1 MTSFFYNMRF
11 NRKTRFFPGP
21 LLFIIVFIFTLQH
34 NTVSAQDFPR
44 YQAIEKNVQFWEKIY
59 STYSL
64 NQAVIHDSKDLSKI
78 YEIVVLLG
86 QPTQKAAQFNANAVK
101 RAIKKYSAI
110 LKKLAK
116 QRPVTKEEKRIAALF
131 TGKYR
136 SRNMGRAAERV
147 RSQKG
152 QKERFRE
159 GVIRSGKYLPEI
171 KRVFR
176 SNHLPED
183 LAYLPHVESSFNTKA
198 YSKFGAAGIWQ
209 FTRSTGKRY
218 LHIDYTIDE
227 RLDPI
232 LASHAAAKYLKNS
245 YRNLA
250 NWPLALTS
258 YNYGLPGMMRAQ
270 EEHGSYVKIFQKYN
284 KGHFKFAS
292 KNFYSEFLAARKIA
306 KNIEK
311 KVKFKSPEN
320 VSYFKLKGFSSIN
333 TLSRHFQISAKTIQA
348 LNPALRPPIMKGEKR
363 IPKGYRVRLPNT
375 TKIQNL
381 IARVPSSLYKTEQK
395 ATRFH
400 RVQKGETAGSIAK
413 RYGISLKHLMKSNNL
428 DGLATIFIKQKLRI
442 PTAPTI
448 RSTKSKKGYSHQTR
462 SSEVPLLLAEKKN
475 KPTKQQSNIFPAKN
489 ATVYNVFNI
498 HKNNKTTLGYIT
510 VQPEESI
517 RLYADLLKSSRSELL
532 HLNKLKSDASVT
544 PGQQILLQFD
554 NLNPT
559 SFEEKRLDFLQETED
574 DFFAAFNVVGQK
586 SYKVS
591 AGDTLWDLC
600 YNKFEIPLW
609 LLERYNSAIN
619 LLSLSRNQELIIPIV
634 QQI

>member
-1 MTSFFYNMRF
+1 MRF
-11 NRKTRFFPGP
+11 NRKIRFFPG
-21 LLFIIVFIFTLQH
+21 LVLFAIVLVFSLQH
-34 NTVSAQDFPR
+34 QSVSAQDFPH
-44 YQAIEKNVQFWEKIY
+44 YKAIEKNVHFWEKVY

-78 YEIVVLLG
+78 YEVIELLG
-86 QPTQKAAQFNANAVK
+86 LPTQKAGKSNANAQK

-110 LKKLAK
+110 LKKLSK
-116 QRPVTKEEKRIAALF
+116 QRPVTKEEKRIAALY

-136 SRNMGRAAERV
+136 SRDMGRAAGRV

-152 QKERFRE
+152 QKERFKR
-159 GVIRSGKYLPEI
+159 GVIRSGKYISEI

-176 SNHLPED
+176 ANHLPED

-218 LHIDYTIDE
+218 LRIDYSIDE

-258 YNYGLPGMMRAQ
+258 YNYGLPGMIRAQ
-270 EEHGSYVKIFQKYN
+270 EEHGNYVKIFQKYN

-292 KNFYSEFLAARKIA
+292 KNFYSEFLAARKVA
-306 KNIEK
+306 KDLEK
-311 KVKFKSPEN
+311 KIKIKHPEN
-320 VSYFKLKGFSSIN
+320 VSYFKLKGYISIKS
-333 TLSRHFQISAKTIQA
+333 LSRHFQISAKTIHS
-348 LNPALRPPIMKGEKR
+348 LNPALRPPIVKGEKR
-363 IPKGYRVRLPNT
+363 IPKGYRIRLPKT
-375 TKIQNL
+375 TKTKNL
-381 IARVPSSLYKTEQK
+381 IARVPSSLYKNEQK

-400 RVQKGETAGSIAK
+400 RVQAGETAGSIAK

-442 PTAPTI
+442 PTTPTI
-448 RSTKSKKGYSHQTR
+448 RSTKSKKGYSNQSK

-475 KPTKQQSNIFPAKN
+475 KPTEQKLNFFPAKN
-489 ATVYNVFNI
+489 ATVYNVFNV
-498 HKNNKTTLGYIT
+498 HKKNQKTVGYIT

-517 RLYADLLKSSRSELL
+517 GLYADLLKSSRSELL
-532 HLNKLKSDASVT
+532 HLNRLKSDASVT
-544 PGQQILLQFD
+544 PGQKILLRFD
-554 NLNPT
+554 KLSPT

-574 DFFAAFNVVGQK
+574 DFFAGFSVVGQK
-586 SYKVS
+586 LYRVS
-591 AGDTLWDLC
+591 EGDTLWDLC

-619 LLSLSRNQELIIPIV
+619 LLRLSSNQELIIPIV

>member
-1 MTSFFYNMRF
+1 MRF
-11 NRKTRFFPGP
+11 NRKIRFFPD
-21 LLFIIVFIFTLQH
+21 LVLFATVLVFSLQH
-34 NTVSAQDFPR
+34 NNVSAQDFPH
-44 YQAIEKNVQFWEKIY
+44 YKAIEKNVHFWEKVY

-78 YEIVVLLG
+78 YEVIELLSL
-86 QPTQKAAQFNANAVK
+86 PTKKAAKSNANAQK

-110 LKKLAK
+110 LNKLSK
-116 QRPVTKEEKRIAALF
+116 QRPVTKEEKRIATLY

-136 SRNMGRAAERV
+136 SRNMGRAAVRV

-152 QKERFRE
+152 QKERFKR
-159 GVIRSGKYLPEI
+159 GVIRSGKYISEI

-176 SNHLPED
+176 ANHLPED

-218 LHIDYTIDE
+218 LRIDYSIDE

-258 YNYGLPGMMRAQ
+258 YNYGLPGMIRAQ

-292 KNFYSEFLAARKIA
+292 KNFYSEFLAARKVA
-306 KNIEK
+306 KDLEK
-311 KVKFKSPEN
+311 KIKIEPPEN
-320 VSYFKLKGFSSIN
+320 VSYFKLKGYISIKS
-333 TLSRHFQISAKTIQA
+333 LSRHFQISAKTIHS
-348 LNPALRPPIMKGEKR
+348 LNPALRPPIVKGQKR
-363 IPKGYRVRLPNT
+363 IPKGYRIRLPKT

-381 IARVPSSLYKTEQK
+381 MARVPSSFYKNEQK

-400 RVQKGETAGSIAK
+400 RVQAGETAGSIAK

-442 PTAPTI
+442 PTTPTI
-448 RSTKSKKGYSHQTR
+448 RSTKSKKGFSHQNR
-462 SSEVPLLLAEKKN
+462 SSEIPLLLAEKKK
-475 KPTKQQSNIFPAKN
+475 KPTKQKFNLFPTKN

-498 HKNNKTTLGYIT
+498 HKKNNKMLGYIT

-517 RLYADLLKSSRSELL
+517 RFYTDLLKSSRSELL
-532 HLNKLKSDASVT
+532 HLNRLKSDASVT
-544 PGQQILLQFD
+544 PGQKILLRFD
-554 NLNPT
+554 KLSPT
-559 SFEEKRLDFLQETED
+559 SFEERRLDFLQETED
-574 DFFAAFNVVGQK
+574 DFFAGFSVVGQK
-586 SYKVS
+586 LYKVIE
-591 AGDTLWDLC
+591 GDTLWDLC

-619 LLSLSRNQELIIPIV
+619 LLHLNRNQELIIPIV

>member
-1 MTSFFYNMRF
+1 
-11 NRKTRFFPGP
+11 
-21 LLFIIVFIFTLQH
+21 
-34 NTVSAQDFPR
+34 
-44 YQAIEKNVQFWEKIY
+44 
-59 STYSL
+59 
-64 NQAVIHDSKDLSKI
+64 
-78 YEIVVLLG
+78 
-86 QPTQKAAQFNANAVK
+86 
-101 RAIKKYSAI
+101 
-110 LKKLAK
+110 
-116 QRPVTKEEKRIAALF
+116 
-131 TGKYR
+131 
-136 SRNMGRAAERV
+136 
-147 RSQKG
+147 
-152 QKERFRE
+152 
-159 GVIRSGKYLPEI
+159 
-171 KRVFR
+171 
-176 SNHLPED
+176 
-183 LAYLPHVESSFNTKA
+183 
-198 YSKFGAAGIWQ
+198 
-209 FTRSTGKRY
+209 
-218 LHIDYTIDE
+218 
-227 RLDPI
+227 
-232 LASHAAAKYLKNS
+232 
-245 YRNLA
+245 
-250 NWPLALTS
+250 
-258 YNYGLPGMMRAQ
+258 
-270 EEHGSYVKIFQKYN
+270 
-284 KGHFKFAS
+284 
-292 KNFYSEFLAARKIA
+292 
-306 KNIEK
+306 
-311 KVKFKSPEN
+311 
-320 VSYFKLKGFSSIN
+320 
-333 TLSRHFQISAKTIQA
+333 
-348 LNPALRPPIMKGEKR
+348 
-363 IPKGYRVRLPNT
+363 
-375 TKIQNL
+375 
-381 IARVPSSLYKTEQK
+381 
-395 ATRFH
+395 
-400 RVQKGETAGSIAK
+400 
-413 RYGISLKHLMKSNNL
+413 MKSNNL

>member
-1 MTSFFYNMRF
+1 MRF
-11 NRKTRFFPGP
+11 NRKIGFFPG
-21 LLFIIVFIFTLQH
+21 LVFFAIVLVFSLQH
-34 NTVSAQDFPR
+34 HSVSAQDFPH
-44 YQAIEKNVQFWEKIY
+44 YKAIEKNVHFWEKVY

-64 NQAVIHDSKDLSKI
+64 NQAVIHDSKDLSKV
-78 YEIVVLLG
+78 YEVIELLG
-86 QPTQKAAQFNANAVK
+86 LPTPKAAKSNANAQK

-110 LKKLAK
+110 LKKLSK
-116 QRPVTKEEKRIAALF
+116 QRPVTKEEKRIAALY

-136 SRNMGRAAERV
+136 SRNMGRAAGRV

-152 QKERFRE
+152 QKERFKR
-159 GVIRSGKYLPEI
+159 GVIRSGKYISEI

-176 SNHLPED
+176 ANHLPED

-218 LHIDYTIDE
+218 LLIDYSIDE

-245 YRNLA
+245 YRYLA

-258 YNYGLPGMMRAQ
+258 YNYGLPGMIRAQ
-270 EEHGSYVKIFQKYN
+270 EEHGNYVKIFQKYN

-292 KNFYSEFLAARKIA
+292 KNFYSEFLAARKVA
-306 KNIEK
+306 KDLEK
-311 KVKFKSPEN
+311 KIKIEPPEN
-320 VSYFKLKGFSSIN
+320 VSYLKLKGYISIKS
-333 TLSRHFQISAKTIQA
+333 LSRHFQISAKTIHS
-348 LNPALRPPIMKGEKR
+348 LNPALRPPIVKGEKR
-363 IPKGYRVRLPNT
+363 IPKGYRIRLPKT
-375 TKIQNL
+375 TKTKNL
-381 IARVPSSLYKTEQK
+381 IARVPSSLYKNEQK

-400 RVQKGETAGSIAK
+400 RVQAGETAGSIAK

-442 PTAPTI
+442 PTTPTI
-448 RSTKSKKGYSHQTR
+448 RSTKSKKGFSQQNR

-475 KPTKQQSNIFPAKN
+475 KPTKPKSNLFPAKN

-498 HKNNKTTLGYIT
+498 HKKNNKTLGYIT

-517 RLYADLLKSSRSELL
+517 RFYTDLLKSSRSELL
-532 HLNKLKSDASVT
+532 HLNRLKSDASVT
-544 PGQQILLQFD
+544 PGQKILLRFD
-554 NLNPT
+554 KLSPT
-559 SFEEKRLDFLQETED
+559 SFEEKRLDLLQETED
-574 DFFAAFNVVGQK
+574 DFFAGFSVVGQK
-586 SYKVS
+586 LYRVS
-591 AGDTLWDLC
+591 EGDTLWDLC

-619 LLSLSRNQELIIPIV
+619 LLHLSRNQELIIPIV

>member
-1 MTSFFYNMRF
+1 MRF

-21 LLFIIVFIFTLQH
+21 LLFITVFFFTLQH
-34 NTVSAQDFPR
+34 NTVSGQDFPH
-44 YQAIEKNVQFWEKIY
+44 YKAIEKNVHFWEKIY

-64 NQAVIHDSKDLSKI
+64 NQTVIHDSKDLSKI
-78 YEIVVLLG
+78 YEVINLLG
-86 QPTQKAAQFNANAVK
+86 QPTEKAAQANAKAEK
-101 RAIKKYSAI
+101 RAIKKYTAI
-110 LKKLAK
+110 LKKLSK
-116 QRPVTKEEKRIAALF
+116 QRPVTKEEKRIAALY

-136 SRNMGRAAERV
+136 SRDMGQAAKRV

-152 QKERFRE
+152 QKERFRK

-176 SNHLPED
+176 ANHLPED

-218 LHIDYTIDE
+218 LHIDYAIDE

-232 LASHAAAKYLKNS
+232 LATHAAAKYLKNS
-245 YRNLA
+245 YRNLS

-258 YNYGLPGMMRAQ
+258 YNYGLPGMIRAQ
-270 EEHGSYVKIFQKYN
+270 EELGSYVKIFQKYN

-292 KNFYSEFLAARKIA
+292 KNFYSEFLAARKVA
-306 KNIEK
+306 KKLEK
-311 KVKFKSPEN
+311 KIKLKSPEN
-320 VSYFKLKGFSSIN
+320 VSYLKLKGYSSLN
-333 TLSRHFQISAKTIQA
+333 TLSRHFQISAKTIQS
-348 LNPALRPPIMKGEKR
+348 LNPALRPPIAKGEKR

-381 IARVPSSLYKTEQK
+381 IARVPSSLYKNKQK

-400 RVQKGETAGSIAK
+400 RVQKGETAGSIAR
-413 RYGISLKHLMKSNNL
+413 RYGISLKHLMKLNNL

-442 PTAPTI
+442 PTTPTI
-448 RSTKSKKGYSHQTR
+448 RSNKSKRDYSQQTR
-462 SSEVPLLLAEKKN
+462 SSKVPLLLAEKKN
-475 KPTKQQSNIFPAKN
+475 KPTRQQSKIFPAKD

-498 HKNNKTTLGYIT
+498 YKKNKKTLGYIT

-517 RLYADLLKSSRSELL
+517 RMYADLLKSSRSEV
-532 HLNKLKSDASVT
+532 LNLNNLKSDASVS

-554 NLNPT
+554 KLSPT

-574 DFFAAFNVVGQK
+574 DFFAAFSVVGQK

-609 LLERYNSAIN
+609 LLERYNSTIN
-619 LLSLSRNQELIIPIV
+619 LLRLSRNQELIIPIV

>member
-1 MTSFFYNMRF
+1 MRF
-11 NRKTRFFPGP
+11 NRKIIFSPGP
-21 LLFIIVFIFTLQH
+21 LLFIILFIFTLQH
-34 NTVSAQDFPR
+34 SSVSARDFPR
-44 YQAIEKNVQFWEKIY
+44 YTAIEKNVHFWEKIY

-64 NQAVIHDSKDLSKI
+64 NQAVIHDSKDLSKV
-78 YEIVVLLG
+78 YEVIDLLS
-86 QPTQKAAQFNANAVK
+86 QPTQKAAQINANAEK
-101 RAIKKYSAI
+101 RVRKKYSTI
-110 LKKLAK
+110 LKKLSK
-116 QRPVTKEEKRIAALF
+116 QRPVTKEEKRVAALF

-136 SRNMGRAAERV
+136 SRDMGRAAERV

-152 QKERFRE
+152 QKERFKE

-171 KRVFR
+171 KRIFR

-218 LHIDYTIDE
+218 LRIDYAIDE

-258 YNYGLPGMMRAQ
+258 YNYGLPGMIRAQ

-292 KNFYSEFLAARKIA
+292 TNFYSEFLAARKIA
-306 KNIEK
+306 KIIEK
-311 KVKFKSPEN
+311 KVKTQSPEN
-320 VSYFKLKGFSSIN
+320 VSYFKPNGYISLN
-333 TLSRHFQISAKTIQA
+333 DLSRHFQISTKTIQS
-348 LNPALRPPIMKGEKR
+348 LNPALRPPVVKGEKR
-363 IPKGYRVRLPNT
+363 IPKGYRVRLPK
-375 TKIQNL
+375 TKKVQNL
-381 IARVPSSLYKTEQK
+381 IARVPSSLYKSEQK

-400 RVQKGETAGSIAK
+400 RVQKGETAGSIAQ
-413 RYGISLKHLMKSNNL
+413 RYGVSLKHLMKSNNL
-428 DGLATIFIKQKLRI
+428 DELATIFIKQRLRI
-442 PTAPTI
+442 PKAPTI
-448 RSTKSKKGYSHQTR
+448 RSEKFKKDYSHQKR
-462 SSEVPLLLAEKKN
+462 STEIPLLLAEKKN
-475 KPTKQQSNIFPAKN
+475 KPTKQQSNIFPVKD
-489 ATVYNVFNI
+489 ATVYNVFKI
-498 HKNNKTTLGYIT
+498 HKKNKTTLGYIT

-517 RLYADLLKSSRSELL
+517 RLYADLLNSSRSELL

-544 PGQQILLQFD
+544 PGQRILLKFD
-554 NLNPT
+554 NLSPS

-574 DFFAAFNVVGQK
+574 DFFAAYSVIGQK
-586 SYKVS
+586 RYKVS

-619 LLSLSRNQELIIPIV
+619 LLRLSRNQELIIPIV